1 MAPGAVHTV
10 HTVHAIWDATSTSFF
25 MTFMKQRQQ
34 LNEELVKDGIESPEP
49 PVPDDT
55 PSEGT
60 EDLWD
65 KLAGTEGLRGRTE
78 NEEACLCMPGTL
90 HAPDS
95 QQALSKEAE
104 EAEQGLFTFLGSKFH
119 RENAKVN
126 QHMDPAFS
134 KFEKEKIKW
143 DKVVDKLHQK
153 AAVAE
158 EKATQLKEA
167 FHKVQVA
174 HEEGNCQR
182 ATAAA
187 EANFQELPLCKQ
199 DLDQA
204 AEDMTTQFHLAQP
217 SCKRGAVMLQAL
229 REMSMPWPLLAAR
242 ISELQHQRRADFL

>member
-1 MAPGAVHTV
+1 MAPTLQAV
-10 HTVHAIWDATSTSFF
+10 WDAAPTSFF
-25 MTFMKQRQQ
+25 MTFKKQRGQ
-34 LNEELVKDGIESPEP
+34 LDAEMVKDGIKSEDLPQ
-49 PVPDDT
+49 VDDQT
-55 PSEGT
+55 PSEGN

-78 NEEACLCMPGTL
+78 NKEACLCMPGTL

-95 QQALSKEAE
+95 QKTLSKEAD
-104 EAEQGLFTFLGSKFH
+104 EAEQGIFAFLGSKFH

-134 KFEKEKIKW
+134 KFEKEKVKW
-143 DKVVDKLHQK
+143 DKIVEKLHEK

-158 EKATQLKEA
+158 EKATKLNEA
-167 FHKVQVA
+167 FRKVQVA

-187 EANFQELPLCKQ
+187 EANFEEVPMCKQ

-204 AEDMTTQFHLAQP
+204 AEDMTAHFHHAQP
-217 SCKRGAVMLQAL
+217 TCKRGAVMLQAL
-229 REMSMPWPLLAAR
+229 REMSIPFPLLLAR
-242 ISELQHQRRADFL
+242 LEVPQRHRREVKDFL